1 MINSGNVTKIGNV
14 ESNVKTLLFT
24 GVLFSYT
31 ILLPCYLK
39 KIHCSKLKR
48 RRKKTNN
55 NKEKKD
61 YRKKQVIR

>member
-1 MINSGNVTKIGNV
+1 MLKSGNVTKIGNGK
-14 ESNVKTLLFT
+14 SNVKTLLFT

-39 KIHCSKLKR
+39 KLHCSKLKR

-55 NKEKKD
+55 NKDKK
-61 YRKKQVIR
+61 